1 MFACDHQVKKVLKSV
16 KQYIFSRFH
25 TLKPVSISLSNAVG
39 CAPSRTVTPAVVRR
53 AEVARMNNKRLY
65 KQVKDLHLGERLSS
79 QTPAEEFG

>member
-25 TLKPVSISLSNAVG
+25 TLKPVSISLSKTVG
-39 CAPSRTVTPAVVRR
+39 CTPSSTVSPAVARTAKVT
-53 AEVARMNNKRLY
+53 RMNNKRLY

-79 QTPAEEFG
+79 QTPAEEFL